1 MSELRSRSLGIPGRL
16 LDLQELRYFTLRIIP
31 ELLNHFYI
39 LKPLLHTFMNEGALF
54 FLLTM
59 QTTDMYIRLEGMKF
73 YAYHGVLPQE
83 NLVGANYY
91 IDLKLKTDFSRAA
104 ETDELEGTVNYADI
118 HAVVKEE
125 MQITSQL
132 LEHVCQRI
140 ARRIFHDFP
149 SIETIDISLF
159 KENPPMG
166 ACAQRIGVEAHYI
179 R

>member
-1 MSELRSRSLGIPGRL
+1 
-16 LDLQELRYFTLRIIP
+16 
-31 ELLNHFYI
+31 
-39 LKPLLHTFMNEGALF
+39 
-54 FLLTM
+54 M
-59 QTTDMYIRLEGMKF
+59 QATHMYIRLEGMKF

-83 NLVGANYY
+83 NLVGTNYY
-91 IDLKLKTDFSRAA
+91 IDLRLKPEFSRAA

-118 HAVVKEE
+118 HAAVKEE

-149 SIETIDISLF
+149 TIETIDISLS

-166 ACAQRIGVEAHYI
+166 ACAQRIGVEAYYI

>member
-1 MSELRSRSLGIPGRL
+1 
-16 LDLQELRYFTLRIIP
+16 
-31 ELLNHFYI
+31 
-39 LKPLLHTFMNEGALF
+39 MNGGAF
-54 FLLTM
+54 IQPHIM
-59 QTTDMYIRLEGMKF
+59 QTTHMYIRMEGMKF
-73 YAYHGVLPQE
+73 YAFHGVLPQE

-91 IDLKLKTDFSRAA
+91 IDLRLKTDFSRAA

-118 HAVVKEE
+118 HAAIKEE

-140 ARRIFHDFP
+140 ASRLFQDFP
-149 SIETIDISLF
+149 TIETIDISLF

-166 ACAQRIGVEAHYI
+166 ACAQRIGVEAHYT

>member
-1 MSELRSRSLGIPGRL
+1 M
-16 LDLQELRYFTLRIIP
+16 QA
-31 ELLNHFYI
+31 NH
-39 LKPLLHTFMNEGALF
+39 
-54 FLLTM
+54 
-59 QTTDMYIRLEGMKF
+59 MYIRMEGMKF

-91 IDLKLKTDFSRAA
+91 IDLRLKTDFSRAA

-118 HAVVKEE
+118 HAAVKEE

-149 SIETIDISLF
+149 TIETIDISLS

-166 ACAQRIGVEAHYI
+166 ACAQRVGVEAHYM

>member
-1 MSELRSRSLGIPGRL
+1 M
-16 LDLQELRYFTLRIIP
+16 QA
-31 ELLNHFYI
+31 NH
-39 LKPLLHTFMNEGALF
+39 
-54 FLLTM
+54 
-59 QTTDMYIRLEGMKF
+59 MYIRMEGMKF
-73 YAYHGVLPQE
+73 YAFHGVLPQE

-91 IDLKLKTDFSRAA
+91 IDLKLKTDFSHAA

-118 HAVVKEE
+118 HTAVKEE
-125 MQITSQL
+125 MRITSQL

-149 SIETIDISLF
+149 TIESIDISLF

>member
-1 MSELRSRSLGIPGRL
+1 M
-16 LDLQELRYFTLRIIP
+16 QA
-31 ELLNHFYI
+31 NH
-39 LKPLLHTFMNEGALF
+39 
-54 FLLTM
+54 
-59 QTTDMYIRLEGMKF
+59 MYIRMEGMKF
-73 YAYHGVLPQE
+73 YAFHGVLPQE

-104 ETDELEGTVNYADI
+104 ETDELEGTVSYADI
-118 HAVVKEE
+118 YTSVKEE
-125 MQITSQL
+125 MNMPSKL

-149 SIETIDISLF
+149 TIETVDISLF

-166 ACAQRIGVEAHYI
+166 AYAQRIGEEAHYI